1 MKQRRKYVAESYL
14 DYAMSCNMAAPYKTL
29 FIILKILNFLNYSY
43 FPTRLSCIHF
53 WSQKNGICYLRRF
66 CADVTSHENHQFG
79 SPNYIMIPWLF
90 YFYIKRY
97 HLFDLGFNLPDLSL

>member
-43 FPTRLSCIHF
+43 FPTITTRKPKIGNMTELYPFLESKK
-53 WSQKNGICYLRRF
+53 WYLLFKEILCWR
-66 CADVTSHENHQFG
+66 DVTWKPSIWF
-79 SPNYIMIPWLF
+79 S
-90 YFYIKRY
+90 
-97 HLFDLGFNLPDLSL
+97 